1 MGNNTQS
8 RKWSLVINNPL
19 EAGLDH
25 SAIREILPRFSPA
38 YFCMADRDRNNR
50 DISHAYLPVFSFAH
64 ALLHNQGQVSNR
76 SY

>member
-19 EAGLDH
+19 EAGLTT
-25 SAIREILPRFSPA
+25 LLFGKFCPLLFSRL
-38 YFCMADRDRNNR
+38 FLHGRRDRNNR